1 MTDVEDDHFL
11 DGTSGDPS
19 RRLLLRGMV
28 IGGLGL
34 PALAACGGG
43 DEAGAPGG
51 TKVSVADVPVGG
63 GTILA
68 ADELVVTQ
76 PRKGEF
82 KAFGATCTH
91 QGCLVTSIEDGDIV
105 CPCHGSHFSIEDGT
119 PTRGPATAP
128 LEDKTVT
135 VSGNQLSVG

>member
-1 MTDVEDDHFL
+1 MTDVDRDHL
-11 DGTSGDPS
+11 VDRTDGDPS
-19 RRLLLRGMV
+19 RRLLLRGMAM
-28 IGGLGL
+28 GGLGL

-43 DEAGAPGG
+43 DEVG
-51 TKVSVADVPVGG
+51 TKVAVGDVPVGG

-82 KAFGATCTH
+82 KAFAATCTH
-91 QGCLVTSIEDGDIV
+91 QGCLVTSIEAGDIV